1 MALTFVGYDAV
12 PIGQPK
18 KSEPDFLSD
27 DRSVCRQIDELERIS
42 TYERDKHLGRDY
54 FRDLNNFY
62 NLEGDQANVPSF
74 RPSVRIPQLQTLVLN
89 EATDITDS
97 SPKIYITNDGDR
109 DKDREKYFQANW
121 RQGCYNNRILESM
134 IWAMMSNLGF
144 LQIGFDPSARRGKG
158 CTWVQA
164 RDPSTVKPDPY
175 AKSDADWSY
184 LIFEDWMYLDEVKR
198 RWPEK
203 GRFVRPHL
211 HVSDAEPFSSVEGTL
226 EFPEASPLS
235 QQGVQDRKIF
245 RDNRVRVRQIYLFDT
260 SREVIRDYAG
270 TANDIAE
277 LVHPRFQY
285 KYPDGRWITDCEGVV
300 LADGNNWC
308 PQLPDDYLG
317 TFPLIRLRAMPTV
330 TNFWGP
336 PPIKLSRSLQELSE
350 KLYSQTFENVVRINN
365 GVIVIKNNTGL
376 DPQGIGWLPGEVLM
390 INQGSDPP
398 QVIAPVALPQHML
411 TLPASLLSLQK
422 ELQGFSSARQ
432 GQQGS
437 GNVSADLFDAAIWQ
451 SQPLTR
457 LRGRLLAESI
467 QRLASI
473 VFYVEARYK
482 NIADKRF
489 MGIEKGEADYA
500 SWNPIESMDSYD
512 AHLDEGSLRVLSG
525 AALKSVVATL
535 AKAQL
540 LPTEFIL
547 DTFDIPNSKEVA
559 EDKMRELELSALA
572 RVKRPR

>member
-1 MALTFVGYDAV
+1 MPPAYVGYEPV
-12 PIGQPK
+12 FIGTER
-18 KSEPDFLSD
+18 KSSPDLSSPD
-27 DRSVCRQIDELERIS
+27 QAICRQIDELERVS
-42 TYERDKHLGRDY
+42 MYERDKHLGRDY
-54 FRDLNNFY
+54 FKDLSQFY
-62 NLEGDQANVPSF
+62 NLDSETSNVPSF
-74 RPSVRIPQLQTLVLN
+74 RPQVRIPQLQTLVLN

-97 SPKIYITNDGDR
+97 SPKIYITSEGER

-121 RQGCYNNRILESM
+121 RQGCYNNRILEGM

-144 LQIGFDPSARRGKG
+144 LQIGFDPTARRGKG
-158 CTWVQA
+158 STWVQE

-184 LIFEDWMYLDEVKR
+184 LIFEDWMYMDEVKR

-203 GRFVRPHL
+203 GRLVRPHL
-211 HVSDAEPFSSVEGTL
+211 HVSDAEPFASVEGTL

-245 RDNRVRVRQIYLFDT
+245 RDNRVRVRHCYLFDT
-260 SREVIRDYAG
+260 TREVIKDYAG
-270 TANDIAE
+270 TKEDIAE

-422 ELQGFSSARQ
+422 ELQGYSAARQ
-432 GQQGS
+432 GQPGQG
-437 GNVSADLFDAAIWQ
+437 NISADLFDAAIWQ

-473 VFYVEARYK
+473 VFYVEGRYK
-482 NIADKRF
+482 SISDKRF

-500 SWNPIESMDSYD
+500 SWNPIESMDAYD
-512 AHLDEGSLRVLSG
+512 AYLDEGSLRVLSG

-540 LPTEFIL
+540 LPTEYIL

-559 EDKMRELELSALA
+559 EQKMRELELAALS
-572 RVKRPR
+572 RTKRPR